1 MCFNFDK
8 IIDMRL
14 KSLELSGFKSFG
26 KKTTL
31 LFDAPITAIVGP
43 NGSGKSNVAESF
55 RWVLGE
61 QSLKSLRGK
70 KGEDLIFNGGESATR
85 ASRAS
90 VSVVFDNS
98 DKSLPV
104 EFAEVMISRVV
115 HRDGVNEY
123 LLNGS
128 PVRLRD
134 VVEILSHASL
144 GSSGH
149 HIINQGEADRIL
161 NSNIYERKTMV
172 EDALGLKL
180 YHFKIE
186 DSERKLERT
195 ETNIKEVESLRREIA
210 PHIKFLK
217 KQVEKIEK
225 ADSLRKELK
234 DLYKI
239 YLPLESFY
247 LKKEADRLSSIEQPL
262 RDELSEIEIKLTEAE
277 KTLTGNE
284 QEKNLL
290 AQIEEAEKTLRE
302 VRERKN
308 ELLRESGRL
317 DGMIEARMSL
327 AQEFEAD
334 DRPVPFAEIQTFLG
348 EISQEVD
355 QALSI
360 SSLEDIKNI
369 VTKLKERISAFL
381 SVRKVVKEN
390 RQTGELESLKERKES
405 IGREMFTLSSKEETA
420 SRAVTNLRSSW
431 QETQEVS
438 RGAEKNLYEM
448 KSRRTEIRAKLDTLN
463 SDKRRLDMEKED
475 FDREIKEGMTLVD
488 REVGGFGSLSIPDGF
503 DPSDRQGQEDR
514 RRSAERL
521 KIRLEDMG
529 GESVDVL
536 EEYKEATAR
545 DEYLEK
551 ELVDLKQS
559 AESLRQISVELKAEL
574 ETRFS
579 VGLEKINEKFADY
592 FKILF
597 GGGEAKVS
605 VVKPEPKRRSTEDD
619 LSELVSEG
627 LMTPEDNRTG
637 VEIKVNLPRKKVR
650 ALEMLSGGE
659 RALTAIALS
668 FAVAS
673 VNPPPFLILDET
685 DAALDEANSKKYADM
700 VATLA
705 QTSQLIV
712 ITHNRETM
720 SRAGILYGVTMGGDG
735 VSKLLSVRFEDATQY
750 AK

>member
-1 MCFNFDK
+1 
-8 IIDMRL
+8 MRL

-43 NGSGKSNVAESF
+43 NGSGKSNVAEAF

-70 KGEDLIFNGGESATR
+70 KGEDLIFNGGETAAR
-85 ASRAS
+85 ASRAA
-90 VSVVFDNS
+90 VSVIFDNS
-98 DKSLPV
+98 DKSLPI
-104 EFAEVMISRVV
+104 EFSEVMISRVV

-134 VVEILSHASL
+134 IVEILSQASL

-195 ETNIKEVESLRREIA
+195 EANIKEVESLRREIA

-225 ADSLRKELK
+225 ADSLRRELK

-247 LKKEADRLSSIEQPL
+247 LKNEDRRLAETERPLKEELASLEARLQQAEQTL
-262 RDELSEIEIKLTEAE
+262 AGSEEEKALLTR
-277 KTLTGNE
+277 
-284 QEKNLL
+284 
-290 AQIEEAEKTLRE
+290 IEEAERELRV
-302 VRERKN
+302 VREKKN
-308 ELLRESGRL
+308 ELLREAGRL
-317 DGMIEARMSL
+317 DGMIEARS
-327 AQEFEAD
+327 AIAKEYSVD
-334 DRPVPFAEIQTFLG
+334 DRPLPFNDVKDFLD
-348 EISQEVD
+348 SLLSLADEVITSGD
-355 QALSI
+355 LDAVRTSLGQLKEKI
-360 SSLEDIKNI
+360 SS
-369 VTKLKERISAFL
+369 FL
-381 SVRKVVKEN
+381 AVRKSVKED
-390 RQTGELESLKERKES
+390 RQTGEIESLRERKENLNKEV
-405 IGREMFTLSSKEETA
+405 GLLSAREETA
-420 SRAVTNLRSSW
+420 FNAVNNLRTGW
-431 QETQEVS
+431 QKTQEAS
-438 RGAEKNLYEM
+438 RGAEKNLYEL
-448 KSRRTEIRAKLDTLN
+448 KSRRTEIRSQIESLSA
-463 SDKRRLDMEKED
+463 DKRRLEVERID
-475 FDREIKEGMTLVD
+475 FDREVKEGMTLVD
-488 REVGGFGSLSIPDGF
+488 REVGGFGELPPPTGLDQT
-503 DPSDRQGQEDR
+503 DRAGQEDR
-514 RRSAERL
+514 RRLAERL

-529 GESVDVL
+529 GESVEVI

-551 ELVDLKQS
+551 ELADLKTS
-559 AESLRQISVELKAEL
+559 AESLRQIATDLKAEL
-574 ETRFS
+574 ETSFVS
-579 VGLEKINEKFADY
+579 GLAKINDKFADY

-597 GGGEAKVS
+597 GGGEARVA
-605 VVKPEPKRRSTEDD
+605 VVKPEPRKRQTEED
-619 LSELVSEG
+619 LSELVAEG

-650 ALEMLSGGE
+650 SLEMLSGGE

-668 FAVAS
+668 FAIAS

-685 DAALDEANSKKYADM
+685 DAALDEANSKKYGDM
-700 VATLA
+700 VASLA

-720 SRAGILYGVTMGGDG
+720 GRAGILYGVTMGGDS